1 VTSLRRAIEGAPD
14 SPPAVSSATVT
25 ELAVDGTV
33 TVDLGSGR
41 VVASALVLAS
51 YTPAVGDVVQVLRRD
66 EQSWLVLGSTR
77 TSNPTTV
84 RVRTS
89 LAFPTRVLSAPP
101 GGSNPLVVA
110 PNNIQSWRTKVN
122 SWTGE
127 DESNRAAQGSY
138 TTRGYYEGCYF
149 YGNAFTSLAGR
160 TCTGLT
166 IRLHRRGSG
175 GIAGA
180 ERIWLAPHTH
190 ASQPTSSPY
199 FAASAQNVGTLAW
212 NASDTFTLPTSWGQ
226 ALIDGRYKGFGHLY
240 LGTAD
245 YAIMHGLDTDSL
257 SGQLSLSWT

>member
-51 YTPAVGDVVQVLRRD
+51 YTPSVGDVVQVLRRD

-84 RVRTS
+84 DVTAS
-89 LAFPTRVLSAPP
+89 LAFPFNVVAASP

-110 PNNIQSWRTKVN
+110 PNNIQSWRN
-122 SWTGE
+122 NEGWSGAA
-127 DESNRAAQGSY
+127 ESNHAAQGAYS
-138 TTRGYYEGCYF
+138 TTWGYYRGCYF
-149 YGNAFTSLAGR
+149 YGSPFTALAGR

-166 IRLHRRGSG
+166 IRLHRTGSG
-175 GIAGA
+175 GISGA

-199 FAASAQNVGTLAW
+199 FAASAIQVGTLAW
-212 NASDTFTLPTSWGQ
+212 NATGTFTLPTSWGQ
-226 ALIDGRYKGFGHLY
+226 ALIDGTYKGFGHLY

-245 YAIMHGLDTDSL
+245 YAIMAGLDTDTL